1 MSYYFGNIKDLSD
14 VGVELAKLHALCN
27 ILCDY
32 GNESTDH
39 SKERENNIVF
49 ALQIIHDFVAS
60 LSSEV
65 DTLVDQEAA
74 KTKEG

>member
-39 SKERENNIVF
+39 SKER
-49 ALQIIHDFVAS
+49 
-60 LSSEV
+60 
-65 DTLVDQEAA
+65 
-74 KTKEG
+74 